1 MRHNQHMKD
10 HVCPQAALEFMLQT
24 GRQPDIVHC
33 HDWSTATVARSYWEE
48 YRNYGLH
55 KSAVVFTIHNM
66 NYGQVKIGEAALYS
80 QRFTTVSPT
89 YAFEIGSHPAIEP
102 HAYKFMGIRNGIDM
116 DIWDPETDQFLPRHF
131 SVETMEEGKAAARE
145 ELRNRMGL
153 TKWGDKPIVAVVSRL
168 TRQKGIHL
176 IKHAAYR
183 TVERGA
189 QFMLLGAAPDPKVQG
204 EFDELSSAMT
214 GENAKFAFAFDEPL
228 SHLIYAA
235 ADIVLVPSMFEPC
248 GLTQLIAMRY
258 V

>member
-1 MRHNQHMKD
+1 
-10 HVCPQAALEFMLQT
+10 MLL
-24 GRQPDIVHC
+24 
-33 HDWSTATVARSYWEE
+33 
-48 YRNYGLH
+48 LH
-55 KSAVVFTIHNM
+55 
-66 NYGQVKIGEAALYS
+66 
-80 QRFTTVSPT
+80 
-89 YAFEIGSHPAIEP
+89 
-102 HAYKFMGIRNGIDM
+102 
-116 DIWDPETDQFLPRHF
+116 
-131 SVETMEEGKAAARE
+131 
-145 ELRNRMGL
+145 
-153 TKWGDKPIVAVVSRL
+153 
-168 TRQKGIHL
+168 TRQQPKQSPPHNLLWTGIHL

-258 V
+258 VKHVAYAVMLRRR

>member
-1 MRHNQHMKD
+1 
-10 HVCPQAALEFMLQT
+10 MLQT
-24 GRQPDIVHC
+24 GRQPDIIHC

-48 YRNYGLH
+48 YRSFGLH

-89 YAFEIGSHPAIEP
+89 YAFEVCRVAVVCRVVSFPSIACVHIGYCLHHQRVFPATSCVVYKHQQQIGSHPAIEP

-131 SVETMEEGKAAARE
+131 SVETMDEGKAAARE

-168 TRQKGIHL
+168 TRQKGA
-176 IKHAAYR
+176 KGPDRWFTCGQHAAWW
-183 TVERGA
+183 
-189 QFMLLGAAPDPKVQG
+189 LP
-204 EFDELSSAMT
+204 
-214 GENAKFAFAFDEPL
+214 
-228 SHLIYAA
+228 
-235 ADIVLVPSMFEPC
+235 
-248 GLTQLIAMRY
+248 
-258 V
+258 